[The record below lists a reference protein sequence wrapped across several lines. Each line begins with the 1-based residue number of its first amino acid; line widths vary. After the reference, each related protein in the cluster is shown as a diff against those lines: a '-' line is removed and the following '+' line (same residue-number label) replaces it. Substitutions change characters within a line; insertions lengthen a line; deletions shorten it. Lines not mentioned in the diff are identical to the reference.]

1 LAGNLAEEL
10 NELKRLYLI
19 RHAKSSWSNLKI
31 SDFDR
36 PLNQRGKREAPL
48 MAQRLAKY
56 GVCPD
61 ALISSPAKRARTT
74 AEIVAKGVNYP
85 LKQICFDDSVYTS
98 ETVDLLQVLRKTTD
112 QVETAFLVGHN
123 YAITDLAVLLTGE
136 YIRKIPTSGIVAMDL
151 SVDSWAEVGPGKGAM
166 LFFDF
171 PEKHEK

>member
-1 LAGNLAEEL
+1 M
-10 NELKRLYLI
+10 KQLYLI
-19 RHAKSSWSNLKI
+19 RHAKSSWANLKI

-48 MAQRLAKY
+48 MAKRLAER

-61 ALISSPAKRARTT
+61 ALISSPAKRALTT

-85 LKQICFDDSVYTS
+85 VKQIYLDDLAYTS
-98 ETVDLLQVLRKTTD
+98 ETLDLLQVVRKTTD
-112 QVETAFLVGHN
+112 HAQTAFLVGHN

-136 YIRKIPTSGIVAMDL
+136 YFKKIPTSGIVAMEL
-151 SVDSWAEVGPGKGAM
+151 LVDSWMDVGSGKGNI

-171 PEKHEK
+171 PEKQR

>member
-1 LAGNLAEEL
+1 M
-10 NELKRLYLI
+10 KRLYLI
-19 RHAKSSWSNLKI
+19 RHAKSSWSNLRI

-56 GVCPD
+56 GAFPD

-74 AEIVAKGVNYP
+74 AEIVARVVDYP
-85 LKQICFDDSVYTS
+85 RKKIHYDDLAYTS
-98 ETVDLLQVLRKTTD
+98 ETVDLLKVVRETAD

-136 YIRKIPTSGIVAMDL
+136 YIKKIPTSGIVAMEL
-151 SVDSWAEVGPGKGAM
+151 SVDSWTDVGPGKGAM

-171 PEKHEK
+171 PEKHDKKDG